1 VSAYSVEFTARAR
14 KELWDLP
21 KPIQRRIVRVLPL
34 LGASPRQG
42 ANIKPLKG
50 HADGYRLRVGDY
62 RVLYQVQEAHLVVLV
77 VKVAHR
83 REAYR
88 GR

>member
-1 VSAYSVEFTARAR
+1 MVSAYSVEFTARAR

-21 KPIQRRIVRVLPL
+21 KPIRRRIVRVLPL

-50 HADGYRLRVGDY
+50 YTPTAI
-62 RVLYQVQEAHLVVLV
+62 
-77 VKVAHR
+77 
-83 REAYR
+83 AYGWAITGCSIKSKR
-88 GR
+88 PTWSFWL